1 LAGLICAETG
11 RAVPVQAKSNAAHWR
26 KGKLFFMRLLLKK
39 DFLMERIVK
48 KTVIYPTSAIAR

>member
-1 LAGLICAETG
+1 MVLAGLICAETG

-26 KGKLFFMRLLLKK
+26 KGKLFFMPLLLKK

-48 KTVIYPTSAIAR
+48 KTVI